1 MYLKSYNLILFLR
14 ENIDDTHTLPF
25 FRSIFDWANCSMSPE
40 ESKEQGKSCATSSVG
55 PNQTIIRVP
64 LTELHPFPNH
74 TYGIRDDQAMQD
86 TADSMK
92 QSGVVVPAIVRP
104 DAEGG
109 YEIVAEQRRK
119 LAS

>member
-14 ENIDDTHTLPF
+14 ENVDDTHILPF
-25 FRSIFDWANCSMSPE
+25 FRSVFDWANCSMSPE
-40 ESKEQGKSCATSSVG
+40 ESKDQGKSCATPSVG
-55 PNQTIIRVP
+55 PNKTIIRVP
-64 LTELHPFPNH
+64 LTELHPIPNH
-74 TYGIRDDQAMQD
+74 PSGIRDDQAMQD
-86 TADSMK
+86 KADSVK
-92 QSGVVVPAIVRP
+92 QSDAVVPAIVRP